1 MSQVDT
7 LMLRVGYLGAGANLE
22 EEKEEKKKQ
31 HTVIFLTVS

>member
-22 EEKEEKKKQ
+22 EEKEEKKSSTQ
-31 HTVIFLTVS
+31 SFS